1 MAETVNFT
9 KLTYGRKLVAGF
21 RFLLN
26 EVKAKNLCLFSFCEA

>member
-26 EVKAKNLCLFSFCEA
+26 EVKAKKPLFSFCEA